1 MNRETAVLLCRL
13 VAGLVVTDDDLDAKE
28 DALLERLLASFGI
41 PSSEREVIFPIID
54 ATEAVQA
61 LRDQPASVRDQA
73 LALLIE
79 GAAVDGKIADEERKY
94 LLVVADAMGIPHAE
108 LEARLAKQLAQATS

>member
-1 MNRETAVLLCRL
+1 
-13 VAGLVVTDDDLDAKE
+13 DDDLDPKE
-28 DALLERLLASFGI
+28 DALLERLLATFGI

-54 ATEAVQA
+54 ANEAVSA

-79 GAAVDGKIADEERKY
+79 GAVADGKIADEERSY
-94 LLVVADAMGIPHAE
+94 LVVVADAMGGSHAE
-108 LEARLAKQLAQATS
+108 LDARLAKQLAKT